1 MDLDALPGI
10 KVEFPDPNNIMTFK
24 VYIKPSDGLYKGAEY
39 IFNLVIPASYPY
51 DPPTVTCETLVSV
64 SLCPHPI
71 SLNIFIAST
80 YNKATVIR
88 SNN

>member
-39 IFNLVIPASYPY
+39 LFNLAIPASYPY

-64 SLCPHPI
+64 SLFSSNPFA
-71 SLNIFIAST
+71 IFIALF
-80 YNKATVIR
+80 
-88 SNN
+88 SNYICYFHG